1 MLVSWLV
8 VYTGAESQNS
18 GLSSQKKKQ
27 HDLSLNNSSFSIRK
41 VLSIKIHFY
50 TVEES
55 TKEIFIGT
63 KILAA
68 EFLSSPS

>member
-1 MLVSWLV
+1 MLVSLLE
-8 VYTGAESQNS
+8 VYTGAESQKS
-18 GLSSQKKKQ
+18 GLSFQKKKQ
-27 HDLSLNNSSFSIRK
+27 HDLSLHNSIFSIRK

-55 TKEIFIGT
+55 TKEICIGT

-68 EFLSSPS
+68 EFLSSQS

>member
-18 GLSSQKKKQ
+18 GLSSQNKKQ
-27 HDLSLNNSSFSIRK
+27 HDLSLHSSSFGIRK
-41 VLSIKIHFY
+41 VQSIKIHFY

-63 KILAA
+63 KIIAA